1 VEGVVF
7 QFALEKADTVLV
19 ITHVDPD
26 GDAIGSLT
34 AVGQALEQLGKR
46 VTLACED
53 SVPVRFRGLPLADR
67 VTKSPDTHTPY
78 DLLVAVDCG
87 DEMRMGR
94 PFFALPEPKP
104 SIVNIDH
111 HITNT
116 RFGSFNLIE
125 PDASSTCEML
135 YGLFVELD
143 VTITEGIAES
153 LLTGII
159 TDTISFRTSN
169 VSANTLRTAA
179 DLVEAGAEMAPLAL
193 RSLILKPHSTA
204 LVWQVGLKNMQLADG
219 LLWTTVPAADMRHAG
234 LEGSPSSSGLVNFL
248 SDIEDVKMG
257 CVLSEMPDG
266 SVRVGLRC
274 HEPYN
279 VAEVALQFDGGG
291 HALAAGCT
299 MDGPLE
305 EAEAQIV
312 AACQDAI
319 RRQTAAAHATPTVR

>member
-1 VEGVVF
+1 MPVF
-7 QFALEKADTVLV
+7 QFAIEKADTVLV

-53 SVPVRFRGLPLADR
+53 NVPFRFRSLPMADR
-67 VTKSPDTHTPY
+67 VTKTPEKQVPY
-78 DLLVAVDCG
+78 DLLIAVDCG
-87 DEMRMGR
+87 DEARMGR
-94 PFFALPEPKP
+94 PFFSLPDPKP
-104 SIVNIDH
+104 TIANIDH

-116 RFGSFNLIE
+116 RFGSFNLVE
-125 PDASSTCEML
+125 PAASSTAEVL
-135 YGLFVELD
+135 YGFFNDLD

-159 TDTISFRTSN
+159 TDTLSFRTSN

-179 DLVEAGAEMAPLAL
+179 DLVDAGAEIAPITLQAL
-193 RSLILKPHSTA
+193 IQKPHSTA

-219 LLWTTVPAADMRHAG
+219 LLWTTVPAGDVRHVG
-234 LEGSPSSSGLVNFL
+234 LEGNPSSSGLVNFL
-248 SDIEDVKMG
+248 SDIEGVKMG
-257 CVLSEMPDG
+257 CVISEMPDG

-279 VAEVALQFDGGG
+279 VAEVALQFNGGG
-291 HALAAGCT
+291 HALAAGCS

-305 EAEAQIV
+305 EAETLIV

-319 RRQTAAAHATPTVR
+319 RRQTLALATASSR

>member
-1 VEGVVF
+1 MF

-34 AVGQALEQLGKR
+34 AVGQALEQMGKR

-53 SVPVRFRGLPLADR
+53 SVPARFRALPLADR
-67 VTKSPDTHTPY
+67 VTKSPDTRTPY
-78 DLLVAVDCG
+78 DLLIAVDCG
-87 DEMRMGR
+87 DETRMGR

-104 SIVNIDH
+104 TIANIDH
-111 HITNT
+111 HVTNT
-116 RFGSFNLIE
+116 RFGSFNMVD
-125 PDASSTCEML
+125 PDASSTAEVL
-135 YGLFVELD
+135 YVLFSDLG
-143 VTITEGIAES
+143 VTITDGIAES

-169 VSANTLRTAA
+169 VSPSTLRTAA
-179 DLVEAGAEMAPLAL
+179 DLVEAGAAIAPLTLTAL
-193 RSLILKPHSTA
+193 IQKPHSTA
-204 LVWQVGLKNMQLADG
+204 IVWQVGLKNMQLADG
-219 LLWTTVPAADMRHAG
+219 LMWTTVPAADMRRAG

-266 SVRVGLRC
+266 SIRVGLRC

-279 VAEVALQFDGGG
+279 VAEVALQYGGGG

-299 MDGPLE
+299 MDGPLD
-305 EAEAQIV
+305 EAEATIV
-312 AACQDAI
+312 AACRAAI
-319 RRQTAAAHATPTVR
+319 ARQTAAAAAPAH